1 MQYIQVILQV
11 NLNHGSWY
19 VFSEEEMKANL
30 VGVDQIVSC
39 LGGRG

>member
-11 NLNHGSWY
+11 NLNHGSY